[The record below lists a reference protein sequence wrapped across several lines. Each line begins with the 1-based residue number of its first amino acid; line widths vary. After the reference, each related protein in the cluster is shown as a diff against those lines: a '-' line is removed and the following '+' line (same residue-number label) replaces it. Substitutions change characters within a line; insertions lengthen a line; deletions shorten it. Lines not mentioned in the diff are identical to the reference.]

1 MTVFWLSAVA
11 MTLFAIGLLLAP
23 IWRRRS
29 EGMARRW
36 SVIVPVLAIVPVAF
50 GLYLSVTTYQ
60 SLDAASWQHL
70 GDQHRAQGNY
80 GRARMA
86 YEEAWKLT
94 PNPDDNLKLGYA
106 EMMIYTDPESAQGLA
121 GDLVEGVLAS
131 RPDDPAALW
140 LGGIVA
146 VERDQR
152 SLATQ
157 RLTALLATNPPDD
170 IADIIR
176 QQLMVLAGNSAG
188 PSAAGAASAA
198 TSPADASAAS
208 ARPAGAG
215 ASTTAAEGPVINFD
229 LSVGEGISLDR
240 FGPNAR
246 LYLLARAPGMRQPIA
261 VVQRLVSELPGRF
274 SLSDANAMLGGSL
287 AQYDSV
293 DVVARI
299 SASGTAIEQP
309 GDVYA
314 EASVSP
320 TSDEVVKL
328 VLDQVVPGA

>member
-1 MTVFWLSAVA
+1 MIAFWLSAAA

-29 EGMARRW
+29 EGLTRRW
-36 SVIVPVLAIVPVAF
+36 SVIVPVLAIVPVAV
-50 GLYLSVTTYQ
+50 GLYLSVTTYE

-70 GDQHRAQGNY
+70 GDQHRAQGDY

-94 PNPDDNLKLGYA
+94 PIPDDNLKLGYA
-106 EMMIYTDPESAQGLA
+106 EMMIYTDPETAQGLA

-131 RPDDPAALW
+131 RPNDPAALW

-146 VERDQR
+146 VERDER
-152 SLATQ
+152 SLATE
-157 RLTALLATNPPDD
+157 RLSALLATNPPDD

-176 QQLMVLAGNSAG
+176 QQLMALSGNPAGAG
-188 PSAAGAASAA
+188 PAGTSPAAAGAASADA
-198 TSPADASAAS
+198 ADARAS
-208 ARPAGAG
+208 A
-215 ASTTAAEGPVINFD
+215 TAAEGPVINIE
-229 LSVGEGISLDR
+229 LSVGEGVSLDR

-246 LYLLARAPGMRQPIA
+246 LYLLARAPGVRQPIA
-261 VVQRLVSELPGRF
+261 VVQRLVSELPGHF